1 MGGKQEKESN
11 VIAQEY
17 GKKRGSYIFF
27 FTHLIVSRG
36 FGHTWE
42 PPTLM
47 LIKRHHHSPAFSR
60 MTAGNNTKQSAF
72 SNCLHTCKAV
82 ELTQLA
88 MHCLLCM
95 KKKKQLK

>member
-27 FTHLIVSRG
+27 SFTHLIVSRG

-72 SNCLHTCKAV
+72 SNCLHTCRAV

-95 KKKKQLK
+95 KENN

>member
-11 VIAQEY
+11 DCTGVWEKARELHF
-17 GKKRGSYIFF
+17 FF

-72 SNCLHTCKAV
+72 SNCLHTCRAV

-95 KKKKQLK
+95 KKNN